1 MEEIRNSGKTPE
13 DILFSY
19 LGQESELKRTIT
31 YTFSLHPQL
40 HFNFR
45 DTDVG

>member
-1 MEEIRNSGKTPE
+1 MEEIRNSGKAPE

-19 LGQESELKRTIT
+19 LGQESERKMTIT

-40 HFNFR
+40 HFNF
-45 DTDVG
+45 